1 MQTLWADLH
10 RDQRHRFL
18 SDAQAEV
25 VGGCSTDVAFLRL
38 PTAGYLVAAFDLDER
53 TVARWQRESGA
64 QCRRVHE
71 HLVEAGKVALLQ
83 VQADEIRLKAVG
95 GIYWLASAMEVRSRL
110 WLGSVISRHRD
121 GQLIGG
127 LLLRVRRCGPMEKIL
142 LVTDGLSSYKSQALK
157 LFRKPLHNGEVGRPR
172 LVLAA
177 GVMIARVIKRRRSR
191 RVVEVARRVLVGREA
206 EVISRLIATQSSILA
221 LVNTAY
227 IERLQATFRA
237 RLAPLARRTRAGAH
251 RRGTLEAGMWLV
263 GVATTWCGGIALS
276 ARNAPRPW
284 RRGSPF
290 QKLVAGG
297 VAGLRGAAFGD
308 TQMAREEAEVA
319 AGGRAC
325 SLTTV
330 QCGAT
335 GTERV
340 RKKVSKIVHLRDTP
354 PVVAGVGCVSD
365 TKITSKGAS
374 ADQGI
379 ARKVR
384 KG

>member
-1 MQTLWADLH
+1 MNPHQRWCHNRSCRAYGRPGEGHLVIHSQKERRYQCKRCGRTFTETKDTAFYRMHKPKWLVVAVLTL
-10 RDQRHRFL
+10 L
-18 SDAQAEV
+18 SYGCPLQAI
-25 VGGCSTDVAFLRL
+25 
-38 PTAGYLVAAFDLDER
+38 VAAFDLDER

-83 VQADEIRLKAVG
+83 VQADEIRVKAVG

-110 WLGSVISRHRD
+110 WLGSVISQNRD

-127 LLLRVRRCGPMEKIL
+127 LLVRVRRCGPMEKIL

-206 EVISRLIATQSSILA
+206 EVISRLIATQSSIRA

-237 RLAPLARRTRAGAH
+237 RLAPLARRSRAGAH

-263 GVATTWCGGIALS
+263 GGCYNLVWRHCSLGEERTPAMAAGITDHRWSLEELLAFAVPPS
-276 ARNAPRPW
+276 EIPKWRGRKPRW
-284 RRGSPF
+284 
-290 QKLVAGG
+290 L
-297 VAGLRGAAFGD
+297 L
-308 TQMAREEAEVA
+308 EAERA
-319 AGGRAC
+319 A
-325 SLTTV
+325 
-330 QCGAT
+330 
-335 GTERV
+335 
-340 RKKVSKIVHLRDTP
+340 
-354 PVVAGVGCVSD
+354 
-365 TKITSKGAS
+365 
-374 ADQGI
+374 
-379 ARKVR
+379 
-384 KG
+384 

>member
-1 MQTLWADLH
+1 MQTLCGRTFTQTKDSAFYRMHKPKWLVVAVMTL
-10 RDQRHRFL
+10 L
-18 SDAQAEV
+18 SYGCPLQAI
-25 VGGCSTDVAFLRL
+25 
-38 PTAGYLVAAFDLDER
+38 VAAFDLDER

-83 VQADEIRLKAVG
+83 VQADEIRVKAVG

-110 WLGSVISRHRD
+110 WLGSVISRQRD

-127 LLLRVRRCGPMEKIL
+127 LVVRVRRCGPMEKIL
-142 LVTDGLSSYKSQALK
+142 LVSDDLSSYKSQALK

-206 EVISRLIATQSSILA
+206 EVISLLIATQSSIRA

-251 RRGTLEAGMWLV
+251 RRCTLEAGMWLV
-263 GVATTWCGGIALS
+263 ESCYNLVWRHCSLGEERTPAMAAGITDHGWSLEELLAFAVPPS
-276 ARNAPRPW
+276 EIPKWRGRKPRW
-284 RRGSPF
+284 
-290 QKLVAGG
+290 L
-297 VAGLRGAAFGD
+297 L
-308 TQMAREEAEVA
+308 EAERA
-319 AGGRAC
+319 A
-325 SLTTV
+325 
-330 QCGAT
+330 
-335 GTERV
+335 
-340 RKKVSKIVHLRDTP
+340 
-354 PVVAGVGCVSD
+354 
-365 TKITSKGAS
+365 
-374 ADQGI
+374 
-379 ARKVR
+379 
-384 KG
+384 